1 MINHLV
7 TGFTKM
13 LVKKDVIDFEQ
24 YELCLLGFEMILT
37 TVLQLGVLLGFGIIT
52 GHFLEAMVFLVCFS
66 SLRVY
71 AGGIHAPS
79 VWLCTLIMGLM
90 MCADVALIDGLGIYK
105 SYVNI
110 LLINTVSFGLLLNF
124 SVFPNVRVF
133 QKTRHIKI
141 SKCLI
146 VFMGFFIAIVVLNQ
160 MGAFWSRLAGIG
172 SIAMLFESLTLIKLK
187 NGGTSNEKNYEESM
201 PE

>member
-7 TGFTKM
+7 TRFTKM
-13 LVKKDVIDFEQ
+13 LVKRDVINFEQ

-37 TVLQLGVLLGFGIIT
+37 TILQLGFLLGLGALT
-52 GHFLEAMVFLVCFS
+52 GHFLEAATFLICFS

-71 AGGIHAPS
+71 AGGFHAPS

-90 MCADVALIDGLGIYK
+90 MCLDLALIDGLGIYRNF
-105 SYVNI
+105 VHV
-110 LLINTVSFGLLLNF
+110 LLINTISFGLLLVY

-133 QKTRHIKI
+133 QKTKHIKI
-141 SKCLI
+141 SKSLI
-146 VFMGFFIAIVVLNQ
+146 VFMLLFIAITILSH

-187 NGGTSNEKNYEESM
+187 NGGILNEKSYKESM
-201 PE
+201 LE